1 MPLFKKHPAKKAPRK
16 PISLLTGVIALFE
29 ISAFALIAFKGGS
42 IDYQALVLA
51 AAMPALCAFSTLV
64 LPKFCPC
71 DRLLMALMN
80 FLCGIG
86 VVVLYS
92 MLPDRGLR
100 QARFYACGLLFMAVC
115 AGAVT
120 HLRTYRRLCWLI
132 IPFGLAFLALPL
144 LLGEWENGAKAW
156 VSVPFFGSFQPSE
169 IVKLMLVV
177 VLSYFFSAHRTIR
190 QMMPALLFTVGCLG
204 LLFLQRDLGTA
215 LMYYFT
221 TIALFYAA
229 SSHLFLT
236 LLGLGGGAGAAV
248 LGYEMFSH
256 VKVRV
261 AMWRNPWTDVLGKGW
276 QIIQALLAIGS
287 GGLFGLG
294 LGLGQPRS
302 IPAYYN
308 DFIFAVI
315 CEQFGIF
322 FGLCVVAVYLLIIL
336 RGMTIALRSRRSQH
350 ALLALGCTTMLG
362 VQTLVII
369 AGVIKMIPLTG
380 VTMPFISYGG
390 SSLISC
396 MGLMGFLQGVSA
408 CAQDDV
414 AGDIALYG
422 AQGGEAD

>member
-42 IDYQALVLA
+42 IDYQELVLA